1 MMKLKT
7 ILITLVLV
15 ALISTSV
22 AGSIQ
27 DIPRIQTPDAIAPI
41 IKVTHA
47 ETSVEL
53 VVVKQK

>member
-7 ILITLVLV
+7 ILITLVLA
-15 ALISTSV
+15 ALISISV
-22 AGSIQ
+22 AGSTQ

-41 IKVTHA
+41 IQVTRA
-47 ETSVEL
+47 ETSVES